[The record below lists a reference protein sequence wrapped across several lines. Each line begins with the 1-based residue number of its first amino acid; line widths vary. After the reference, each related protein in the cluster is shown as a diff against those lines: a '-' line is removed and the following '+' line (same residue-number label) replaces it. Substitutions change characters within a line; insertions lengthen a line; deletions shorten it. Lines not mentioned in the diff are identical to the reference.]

1 MQAIRTRYHGP
12 TNVRGSRIIA
22 KCEGGSFTMSYNHA
36 LSLEGNHDATARLLL
51 EKLGWP
57 NVYFG
62 GVFEGDYYWV
72 AETSW
77 HKTCAREYAMK
88 TKEAAVA

>member
-22 KCEGGSFTMSYNHA
+22 KCEGGSFTMPYNHA
-36 LSLEGNHDATARLLL
+36 LSLEGNHDAAARLLL

-77 HKTCAREYAMK
+77 HKTRSRDYKM
-88 TKEAAVA
+88 TKAEAA